1 MKFNLLSKFN
11 HLSAVLVMLL
21 LCASSNLRAT
31 DITFIFGSAENELS
45 VITKTDAPSGVTLTL
60 LNPSD
65 RTTFRADNDG
75 LGVGLQASF
84 ISGADLLSFQ
94 LQVTG
99 GMITLKSYSLG
110 YVNAGATGATF
121 SMSGGSGSS
130 SGNSLAST
138 GSFSAN
144 GNWSLTPSQTGTLT
158 ATGFGTSGLAQFKSM
173 TFAVT
178 PVPEPCTYALG
189 ATAAG
194 VMVFAT
200 RRRKSRVR

>member
-31 DITFIFGSAENELS
+31 DIIFTFSSADNELS

-60 LNPSD
+60 LNPSA
-65 RTTFRADNDG
+65 RTTFKADIDG
-75 LGVGLQASF
+75 IAVGLQGGF
-84 ISGADLLSFQ
+84 ITGAALDSFQ

-99 GMITLKSYSLG
+99 GTITLKSYTLG
-110 YVNAGATGATF
+110 HTNAGTTNATF

-130 SGNSLAST
+130 SGNALSST
-138 GSFSAN
+138 GSFNAN
-144 GNWSLTPSQTGTLT
+144 GNWSLAPSQTGTLT
-158 ATGFGTSGLAQFKSM
+158 ATGFGTSGLAQFRAM
-173 TFAVT
+173 AFAVT
-178 PVPEPCTYALG
+178 PVPEPSTYALG